1 MSNKIYNFL
10 SFVLVCGSISFG
22 VWKYKFDYKT
32 TCTGLQYRIDHKNS
46 VKKDDNENDNKD
58 DKYLY
63 IEREVYFNKKLIV
76 PANEHPYYPFL
87 VSCKDV
93 EKYNFDSGI
102 YEILNVMGKDDRY
115 TIKLL
120 AKNIMP
126 NNVIDYLNDKHKINI
141 KEDSELVLKLH
152 IKDIV
157 EKENLQS
164 VFEDYTEM
172 KKKEKEENAKKQ
184 LEIDKKILAK
194 HFKDL
199 KLDVITTD
207 SGLSYIIDTPGDEQK
222 INDNQIISLEYT
234 LKTLDNKCIDTNIES
249 VAKENNL
256 YDDKRHYEPLEL
268 EYSKLDQTIIKGLA
282 EGLKLLTKNAEA
294 TFYVPSTLGYGAN
307 GVQNVIPENAILI
320 FKTKIVNVKD
330 IEQQKK
336 PEHQEQSKENKDT
349 KKSTSQKKKNKK

>member
-1 MSNKIYNFL
+1 MSSKIYNFL
-10 SFVLVCGSISFG
+10 SFVLICGCVSFG
-22 VWKYKFDYKT
+22 VWKYKFDYQT
-32 TCTGLQYRIDHKNS
+32 TCTGLQYRVDHKNS
-46 VKKDDNENDNKD
+46 VKNENNESDNKD

-63 IEREVYFNKKLIV
+63 IEREIYFNKKLIV

-87 VSCKDV
+87 ISCKDV

-126 NNVIDYLNDKHKINI
+126 NNVIDYLNDKHKISI

-157 EKENLQS
+157 EKEKLQS
-164 VFEDYTEM
+164 VFESYTEM
-172 KKKEKEENAKKQ
+172 KKQEKEENAKKQ
-184 LEIDKKILAK
+184 LEIDKKILSK

-199 KLDVITTD
+199 KLNAITTD
-207 SGLSYIIDTPGDEQK
+207 SGLSYIIDTPGEEQK
-222 INDNQIISLEYT
+222 INDNQIISIEYT
-234 LKTLDNKCIDTNIES
+234 LKTLDNKCIDTNVEA
-249 VAKENNL
+249 VAKENNI
-256 YDDKRHYEPLEL
+256 YDEKRHYEPLEL

-330 IEQQKK
+330 IEQKNDKQKSSNEIEK
-336 PEHQEQSKENKDT
+336 QTH
-349 KKSTSQKKKNKK
+349 KKKNNKNKK